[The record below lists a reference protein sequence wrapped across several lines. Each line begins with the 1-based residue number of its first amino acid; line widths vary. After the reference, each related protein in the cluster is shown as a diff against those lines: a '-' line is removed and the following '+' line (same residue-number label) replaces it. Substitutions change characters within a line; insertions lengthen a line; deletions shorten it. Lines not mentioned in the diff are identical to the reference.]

1 MHLKLKLGEHILT
14 LQNLVT
20 GYKVKVEYDDINYLF
35 TIIGFSI
42 YKSYY
47 ASNQNRAIY
56 DIIDILVRENKFVLF
71 HEKNDRIRKIV
82 KIVLQ
87 VLWIKSII
95 YFIHAN
101 NVNLIVQ

>member
-20 GYKVKVEYDDINYLF
+20 GYKVKVEYDDINYLL

-47 ASNQNRAIY
+47 ASNQRREIC
-56 DIIDILVRENKFVLF
+56 DIINILVRENKFILF
-71 HEKNDRIRKIV
+71 HGKNDRIRKIV
-82 KIVLQ
+82 K
-87 VLWIKSII
+87 KSFTSII
-95 YFIHAN
+95 DKKYHIFHTGK
-101 NVNLIVQ
+101 